1 MGITARSLELIRSVF
16 LRDNQF
22 PQPPE
27 FINQY
32 YSGYQ
37 KHGTISP
44 LTSANSIYASS
55 FSINN
60 DIQSRYS
67 DYELMGGYPEI
78 STAINLFS
86 DEATQADVITNKSV
100 WIKSPDDTI
109 QTILNNTLHKQLEI
123 EDHIWEM
130 AHDLTQFGNL
140 FEEIVVRDQ
149 QGVVKLIHHPASSMR
164 RIDGDNGVLYGF
176 ISDSQMNFEINTQ
189 TFTNLLKDPARNLN
203 SNQSIK
209 VFEPWEMAHF
219 RIRGSGRQE
228 QYGISAVDAARWAWK
243 RLSWMEDA
251 MVLYK
256 LTRSASR
263 YVFYIDVGDVPPNEA
278 RKILNQYKQDFKK
291 QKYTDE
297 NGRLTFKWSPLSADE
312 DFYIARRKGERSTE
326 IETLNGI
333 IGQDTDDTVYFRDK
347 LISALGV
354 PKAYLSYDE
363 TVGRANM
370 GQQDIRFSK
379 SVMRIQRGIK
389 QGIKHITQVDLAA
402 RNIDP
407 DKVEYEVMMQIPS
420 GALEIAHIEV
430 LNSKADLAQKFQ
442 GLNFS
447 EYYIQSK
454 ILGMSDDE
462 IADEML
468 ARTESEAKTN
478 TNNTQ
483 SLPPE
488 AAPENPE
495 EPPQESIARYIMK
508 QKDAIS
514 LKEKN
519 QVNRILDM
527 IESKD
532 DNLSRRVKEL
542 RGLTKEIQHCLNQSK
557 K

>member
-1 MGITARSLELIRSVF
+1 
-16 LRDNQF
+16 
-22 PQPPE
+22 
-27 FINQY
+27 
-32 YSGYQ
+32 
-37 KHGTISP
+37 
-44 LTSANSIYASS
+44 
-55 FSINN
+55 
-60 DIQSRYS
+60 
-67 DYELMGGYPEI
+67 
-78 STAINLFS
+78 
-86 DEATQADVITNKSV
+86 
-100 WIKSPDDTI
+100 
-109 QTILNNTLHKQLEI
+109 
-123 EDHIWEM
+123 
-130 AHDLTQFGNL
+130 
-140 FEEIVVRDQ
+140 
-149 QGVVKLIHHPASSMR
+149 
-164 RIDGDNGVLYGF
+164 
-176 ISDSQMNFEINTQ
+176 
-189 TFTNLLKDPARNLN
+189 
-203 SNQSIK
+203 
-209 VFEPWEMAHF
+209 
-219 RIRGSGRQE
+219 
-228 QYGISAVDAARWAWK
+228 
-243 RLSWMEDA
+243 
-251 MVLYK
+251 
-256 LTRSASR
+256 
-263 YVFYIDVGDVPPNEA
+263 
-278 RKILNQYKQDFKK
+278 
-291 QKYTDE
+291 
-297 NGRLTFKWSPLSADE
+297 
-312 DFYIARRKGERSTE
+312 
-326 IETLNGI
+326 
-333 IGQDTDDTVYFRDK
+333 
-347 LISALGV
+347 
-354 PKAYLSYDE
+354 
-363 TVGRANM
+363 
-370 GQQDIRFSK
+370 
-379 SVMRIQRGIK
+379 MRIQRGIK